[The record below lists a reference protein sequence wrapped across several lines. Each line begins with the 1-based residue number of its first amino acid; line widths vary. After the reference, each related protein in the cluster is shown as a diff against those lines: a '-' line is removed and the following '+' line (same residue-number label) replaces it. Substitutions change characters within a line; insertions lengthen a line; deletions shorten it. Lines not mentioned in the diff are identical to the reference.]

1 MDKLKELLAALLIT
15 RQVMGNIKESIIPYF
30 KKEMKLAKLSF
41 DLYGALS
48 PTTEDK
54 KLEDQEEK
62 ENLSSSS
69 PKIKKDRIL
78 SQVELESSA
87 PDVSFFLLTSSNYN
101 LFSLIYNGSMMAHLK
116 TTWRCSS
123 NLDMSPCFH
132 RPIP

>member
-87 PDVSFFLLTSSNYN
+87 PDVSFFLLTSSNYIQ
-101 LFSLIYNGSMMAHLK
+101 LIFLN
-116 TTWRCSS
+116 
-123 NLDMSPCFH
+123 F
-132 RPIP
+132 

>member
-87 PDVSFFLLTSSNYN
+87 PDVSFFLLTSSNYIQLIFL
-101 LFSLIYNGSMMAHLK
+101 LFLMAV
-116 TTWRCSS
+116 
-123 NLDMSPCFH
+123 
-132 RPIP
+132 

>member
-48 PTTEDK
+48 PTTENK
-54 KLEDQEEK
+54 KPEDQEEK
-62 ENLSSSS
+62 EKLCSS
-69 PKIKKDRIL
+69 PQKKKDRIL

-87 PDVSFFLLTSSNYN
+87 PDVSVFSDFVVVYFFKQL
-101 LFSLIYNGSMMAHLK
+101 
-116 TTWRCSS
+116 
-123 NLDMSPCFH
+123 
-132 RPIP
+132 